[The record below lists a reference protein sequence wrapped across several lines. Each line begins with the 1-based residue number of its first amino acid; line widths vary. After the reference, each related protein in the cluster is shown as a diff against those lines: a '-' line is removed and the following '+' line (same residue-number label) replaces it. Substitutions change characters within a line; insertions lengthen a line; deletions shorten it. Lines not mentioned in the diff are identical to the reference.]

1 MPGGF
6 ASLNLSFPDLSQQ
19 DSTEKKVAEMAN
31 YLFQLQEQLRYVMYN
46 LGAENFN
53 QEGLKEL
60 GGIISEQQQIQKNI
74 ADLRDIVSIISD
86 NVDSAM
92 GTAVEA
98 KSDVVKIWQSL
109 APIETGSQATH
120 AYQTGDLLVNLGYLY
135 KAVAA
140 IQIGDTF
147 MPSGSRKNIERT
159 SLDEIIKAIAGSQ
172 T

>member
-6 ASLNLSFPDLSQQ
+6 ATLNLSFPDLSQQ

-31 YLFQLQEQLRYVMYN
+31 YLFHLQEQLRYVMYN

-74 ADLRDIVSIISD
+74 ADLRATVEVIND

-92 GTAVEA
+92 GTAIEA
-98 KSDVVKIWQSL
+98 KSNIGKIWQAL
-109 APIETGSQATH
+109 APIETGSRATR
-120 AYQTGDLLVNLGYLY
+120 AYQTGDLLVNMGYLF

-140 IQIGDTF
+140 IQIGDEF
-147 MPSGSRKNIERT
+147 MISGSRKNIETT